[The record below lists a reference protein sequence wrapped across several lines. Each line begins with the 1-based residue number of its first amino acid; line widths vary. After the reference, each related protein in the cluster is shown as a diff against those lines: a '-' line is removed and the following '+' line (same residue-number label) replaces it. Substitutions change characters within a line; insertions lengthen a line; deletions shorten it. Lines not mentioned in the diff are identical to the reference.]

1 MCGRASRSR
10 GGDTTKSCEL
20 KAAGLLKYALRR
32 MPLAPLPL
40 RSTPRRF
47 RARLSRCG
55 LYAALLLPA
64 GLAAADSAALQEVV
78 RLPEFKVFETQPVPP
93 RESWDYVKV
102 GNIEILSNASVRTTR
117 QFARDLVRFQN
128 MLQVAAPTMLI
139 RAEHPVMIVL
149 CGKDGQY
156 DRFIRAADGGAR
168 RVSNVSFVR
177 DVEIASIIVD
187 YENNTVVVP
196 GADSF
201 TTGPNGER
209 QAVAVTTLSG
219 ERPARTLAEFSR
231 QYVLLSLSEMKPR
244 LPAWAAEGLATAY
257 GAIEYADK
265 WIEIGSPR
273 LFARQIEERMV
284 TPDIVPQLAA
294 QQNQAGFSGRQDSP
308 EYGSG
313 VMPATVYMIERT
325 LALLTMEKL
334 FAVGYDAP
342 LRGGTAPDSAFAGYQ
357 WRQQCAAFVHLCL
370 YGANGKFRAG
380 FIKFASQTSTQP
392 PTEAFFKECF
402 GIDYRTMALRIRSH
416 WTNLDFKGMR
426 IESTDG
432 GGLLGAPG
440 QPELRPATDA
450 EIGRIK
456 GETLRLT
463 GQEQPARQEFVTAY
477 LRGER
482 DLQLLASLGLMARQ
496 RHDATRA
503 RTYLEAVGA
512 ATSPVP
518 RPRAY
523 LELSRLRAETMRTGT
538 TIPRYNPEAVA
549 ALLTPLFQAQRL
561 PQQLSLIYREIAT
574 VWTHSAVPPER
585 EHLAAIEHGARL
597 FPYDLELATE
607 LAELL
612 FAHGHRA
619 DAQPYVQ
626 RALKL
631 TRDSDLRARLQK
643 LRAEN

>member
-1 MCGRASRSR
+1 
-10 GGDTTKSCEL
+10 
-20 KAAGLLKYALRR
+20 
-32 MPLAPLPL
+32 MPLAPLAL
-40 RSTPRRF
+40 RSTLQRF

-55 LYAALLLPA
+55 LPLAVLLPA

-78 RLPEFKVFETQPVPP
+78 RLPEFKVFETRPLPP

-102 GNIEILSNASVRTTR
+102 GNIEILSNAGSRTTR
-117 QFARDLVRFQN
+117 QFARDLVQFQN
-128 MLQVAAPTMLI
+128 MLQLAAPTMLI

-149 CGKDGQY
+149 CGQGGQY
-156 DRFIRAADGGAR
+156 DRFMRAADGGAR

-187 YENNTVVVP
+187 YEGTTVAVP
-196 GADSF
+196 GADIVA
-201 TTGPNGER
+201 TGPNGEMHP
-209 QAVAVTTLSG
+209 VAATTLSG
-219 ERPARTLAEFSR
+219 DRPTRTLAEFSR

-273 LFARQIEERMV
+273 LFARQIEARIV
-284 TPDIVPQLAA
+284 ASDIVPELAA
-294 QQNQAGFSGRQDSP
+294 LQNRAGFGGPQASP

-313 VMPATVYMIERT
+313 VMPASVYVIERAM
-325 LALLTMEKL
+325 ALLTMEKL
-334 FAVGYDAP
+334 FAVGYDSP
-342 LRGGTAPDSAFAGYQ
+342 LHGGTAPDSAYAGYQ

-370 YGANGKFRAG
+370 YGANGKFRPA

-402 GIDYRTMALRIRSH
+402 GLDYRAMALRIRAH
-416 WTNLDFKGMR
+416 WTDLNFKGMR

-432 GGLLGAPG
+432 GKLLSSPG
-440 QPELRPATDA
+440 QTELRPATDA

-463 GQEQPARQEFVTAY
+463 GQDDPARQEFITAY

-503 RTYLEAVGA
+503 RTYLEAVVAA
-512 ATSPVP
+512 ATPVP

-523 LELSRLRAETMRTGT
+523 LELARLRAEAMRTGDT
-538 TIPRYNPEAVA
+538 VPRYNPEAVA

-561 PQQLSLIYREIAT
+561 PQQLSYIYREIAT
-574 VWTHSAVPPER
+574 VWAHSATPPDR

-597 FPYDLELATE
+597 FPYDVELTTE

-612 FAHGHRA
+612 VTHGYRT
-619 DAQPYVQ
+619 DAQPHVN

-631 TRDSDLRARLQK
+631 TRDADLRARLLK
-643 LRAEN
+643 LRTEG